1 MRAVLDRPHLVPVRA
16 LGDPRRVV
24 VPVVLVVLVLA
35 AGFGMGWRAVERHQA
50 LLTNAEDLGF
60 TDQVIWNFLRGQ
72 FFRFS
77 TYQDAEFSTDIDLKA
92 VRRPDS
98 LLAFHVEPILLAF
111 APLYLVVPDVRAI
124 LRLQGFAIALGAIP
138 AYRLARRRLGSSW
151 AGLAFAAVYL
161 LSPLGQWAAVADFHS
176 VALAAPLLM
185 LALDA
190 LDAGQPRLF
199 LLAGL
204 LAASTKEEIGLLVA
218 GLGVLAVL
226 SARSQERP
234 PPPNHPGNPHQ
245 VGEGEIPS
253 PQPSPSGRGSRM
265 RWAGP
270 LAIVIGLGWS
280 ALCAAAIIPY
290 YSGGAISPFTARY
303 AEIGGSPGAAL
314 GMLVEQPSAYAVVLG
329 RPEVL
334 AYLLTLLLAGGW
346 LGLLAPELLLVALP
360 VLALNV
366 LSGSPWMAAG
376 RAHYS
381 ASLLPLLVGAAIVG
395 AGRLS
400 TSSGLP
406 LSRLPTMGP
415 LDPHGLAGVT
425 RVVRGRGR
433 IVAVVSVLAVVLA
446 GVAYSRAGIGPGV
459 ADLTPPLV
467 TARAELGR
475 RLAASIPP
483 TASVSASTALYPHLS
498 QRAGAYLFPT
508 LHDADY
514 ILVDVLTPYP
524 TSAGGAYERLD
535 GLLTGGEYRLL
546 AAEDG
551 FVLLQRGP
559 AAIQGVPDGVLDA
572 FRAGRSLSSDVE
584 AGPGAPL
591 ASFHDGAI
599 EMLSARMVPSS
610 EAGPRGPLATLE
622 TVWRVRRPVPERPRP
637 ALTVQYRDGKRQTFD
652 NLPILWWYPPEQ
664 WRIGELVK
672 MDVPGLPLHEVVG
685 WEATAPLDPP
695 PGR

>member
-1 MRAVLDRPHLVPVRA
+1 MYERASIGGSSARSVMRAALPRPNPLLSLDR
-16 LGDPRRVV
+16 LGDARRFAA
-24 VPVVLVVLVLA
+24 PALLVLLVLA
-35 AGFGMGWRAVERHQA
+35 AGFGLGWRAVERHQA
-50 LLTNAEDLGF
+50 LFTNAEDLGF

-111 APLYLVVPDVRAI
+111 APLYLMVPDVQAI
-124 LRLQGFAIALGAIP
+124 LWLQGFAIALGAIP
-138 AYRLARRRLGSSW
+138 AYRLARRRLDSSW
-151 AGLAFAAVYL
+151 AGLAFATVYL
-161 LSPLGQWAAVADFHS
+161 LSPLGQWAAAADFHS

-190 LDAGQPRLF
+190 LDAGQPRVF

-226 SARSQERP
+226 
-234 PPPNHPGNPHQ
+234 
-245 VGEGEIPS
+245 
-253 PQPSPSGRGSRM
+253 RGL
-265 RWAGP
+265 RWAG
-270 LAIVIGLGWS
+270 LVAVVVGVAWS
-280 ALCAAAIIPY
+280 ALCVGGIIPY
-290 YSGGAISPFTARY
+290 YSGGTISPFTARY

-314 GMLVEQPSAYAVVLG
+314 RTLVEQPSAYAVVLG

-334 AYLLTLLLAGGW
+334 AYLVTLLLAGGW

-366 LSGSPWMAAG
+366 LSSSPWMAAG

-395 AGRLS
+395 AGRLRMHV
-400 TSSGLP
+400 P
-406 LSRLPTMGP
+406 RLS
-415 LDPHGLAGVT
+415 
-425 RVVRGRGR
+425 
-433 IVAVVSVLAVVLA
+433 VAAVSVLTVFLA
-446 GVAYSRAGIGPGV
+446 GVAYYRAGIGPGV
-459 ADLTPPLV
+459 VDLPPPLV

-483 TASVSASTALYPHLS
+483 DASVSASTALYPHLS

-508 LHDADY
+508 VHDADY
-514 ILVDVLTPYP
+514 VLVDVLTPYP
-524 TSAGGAYERLD
+524 SGSGGAYERLD

-551 FVLLQRGP
+551 FVLLRRGP
-559 AAIQGVPDGVLDA
+559 SAGQGVPEGLLDV
-572 FRAGRSLSSDVE
+572 FRADNGPASS
-584 AGPGAPL
+584 PGVSPDAPL
-591 ASFHDGAI
+591 ASFSDGAT
-599 EMLSARMVPSS
+599 EMLSARLVPSS
-610 EAGPRGPLATLE
+610 EVGPRGPLATLE
-622 TVWRVRRPVPERPRP
+622 TVWRVRRSVPERPRP
-637 ALTVQYRDGKRQTFD
+637 ALTVQFRDGKQHTFD
-652 NLPILWWYPPEQ
+652 DLPMLWWYPPEQ

-672 MDVPGLPLHEVVG
+672 VDVPGLPLREVVG
-685 WEATAPLDPP
+685 WEATAPFDPRP
-695 PGR
+695 SQ